1 MLPFGSAVKTNVE
14 SEIAASKTITQVESI
29 AETLLI
35 LEYTVCILQI
45 GREQSTRSRRR
56 AGYEQT
62 MVVAERKRRSWT
74 RRERTGATRTGSHVH
89 TVGG

>member
-1 MLPFGSAVKTNVE
+1 MKTNVE

-45 GREQSTRSRRR
+45 DREQSSRKQKTS
-56 AGYEQT
+56 G
-62 MVVAERKRRSWT
+62 V
-74 RRERTGATRTGSHVH
+74 
-89 TVGG
+89 